1 MFVLT
6 NSVKFIIFVLKLRFK
21 MYYTLFD
28 KEIVISGEFGTY
40 SFIVPVAG
48 LPDALAFKMVGSMV
62 LDFYRQHKNDFPDPN
77 NVTVYTPNSTT
88 GLIYYI

>member
-1 MFVLT
+1 
-6 NSVKFIIFVLKLRFK
+6 

-40 SFIVPVAG
+40 SFIAPVAG
-48 LPDALAFKMVGSMV
+48 LPDAFAFKMVNSMV

-77 NVTVYTPNSTT
+77 NVTVFTSNGTT
-88 GLIYYI
+88 SLIYYI